1 MNVEAPYGAAVRPCA
16 VSYFAPCGEAQPGP
30 AIAVARIG
38 LIGHFGV
45 LSAAIVRRIVF

>member
-1 MNVEAPYGAAVRPCA
+1 VRPCV
-16 VSYFAPCGEAQPGP
+16 VSHFASRGEAQPGP

-45 LSAAIVRRIVF
+45 LPCGDRAPLCL